1 MQTATPTF
9 RIGVPTYRRPDDL
22 ACFLQAIAPQL
33 KGRGNVR
40 LVVVNDASHGP
51 AYAALADR
59 FRDIMEY
66 RVLDENGGPALARNE
81 AFRGASED
89 YLIHTD
95 DDCYP
100 EPHWLDWLEALAR
113 SHPQV
118 DLFAGEILPVWTTE
132 PSLHD
137 RLLAIPD
144 AYPSPAFTRYGL
156 LTAVTA
162 NAMVK
167 RAFFEKVGGFSSQL
181 RGASEDYSLTQRLL
195 NAGACYQV
203 AAGWRTGHKA
213 RTRIGEMR
221 RRFRGYGKGGA
232 QASLLENDWKL
243 GVVSSRASLRQ
254 SLQMVKRK
262 SLRYWNDSGVN
273 PGFLLWRAV
282 QTALTAL
289 IATEYEIGWRS
300 GLKQFE
306 RRYGRGLPE
315 RPGVSERFVDFSD
328 PRQLQTA
335 MNGDGGSSG

>member
-1 MQTATPTF
+1 MQTTPLTF
-9 RIGVPTYRRPDDL
+9 RIGVPTYQRPEDL

-33 KGRGNVR
+33 QGRSNVR
-40 LVVVNDASHGP
+40 LVVVNDASHSP
-51 AYAALADR
+51 NYAAIADQY
-59 FRDIMEY
+59 RDIMEY
-66 RVLDENGGPALARNE
+66 RVLKENGGPALARNE
-81 AFRGASED
+81 AFRGATED
-89 YLIHTD
+89 YLVHTD

-100 EPHWLDWLEALAR
+100 EAHWLDWLEALAR
-113 SHPQV
+113 SYPQV
-118 DLFAGEILPVWTTE
+118 DLFAGEILPVWTNE
-132 PSLHD
+132 PSLYD

-144 AYPSPAFTRYGL
+144 AYPAPAFTKYGL

-167 RAFFEKVGGFSSQL
+167 REFFEKVGGFSHNL

-203 AAGWRTGHKA
+203 AAGWRVGHKA

-243 GVVSSRASLRQ
+243 AAVSSRASVKQ
-254 SLQMVKRK
+254 SLQIVQRK
-262 SLRYWNDSGVN
+262 SLRYWNDSSVN
-273 PGFLLWRAV
+273 SSFFLWRAV
-282 QTALTAL
+282 QTALSAL
-289 IATEYEIGWRS
+289 IATEYELGWRK
-300 GLKQFE
+300 GVKQFGRE
-306 RRYGRGLPE
+306 YGRVLPE

-335 MNGDGGSSG
+335 MDGKGVSSG